1 MMQPIKVKKQPE
13 WKIGDK
19 AKVLVNGKYRFIGE
33 IIDIKDDI
41 ATVVVPVYYGSVV
54 DYIPAV
60 SNINDLWP
68 IINGIGDIDIR

>member
-1 MMQPIKVKKQPE
+1 MMQPIKVKKQTE
-13 WKIGDK
+13 WKVGDK

-41 ATVVVPVYYGSVV
+41 ATVVIPVYYGSVV

-60 SNINDLWP
+60 SKLDDLWV
-68 IINGIGDIDIR
+68 IVKEIGDIDIR